1 MSEKSARGDRL
12 LLLAAKYYCV
22 LGLVAF
28 FLDLM
33 SGRLRS
39 QLRWDVP
46 LWYGLLMAPLCGV
59 GVALS
64 VTATWS
70 RPSTR
75 LRRAGAT
82 VLVLLF
88 SAGTFVSGVL
98 AHAYLSERV

>member
-1 MSEKSARGDRL
+1 MTPLARGDRL
-12 LLLAAKYYCV
+12 LRLAATYYCV
-22 LGLVAF
+22 LGLAVL

-39 QLRWDVP
+39 QLWWDVP
-46 LWYGLLMAPLCGV
+46 LRYGLLMAPLCGV

-64 VTATWS
+64 LMAAWS

-75 LRRAGAT
+75 LRRAGSI

-88 SAGTFVSGVL
+88 SAGALISGVL
-98 AHAYLSERV
+98 AYGCLSEHF